1 MPVGYTARN
10 QACFIS
16 SGLAQGLCGPGHS
29 CPSPTLCPKAKEGAG
44 FAALSGGQSGRYL
57 GSRDEA
63 AEDQHGTLSLRKNL
77 PAACGLWSVMVWTP
91 TSAPADPT

>member
-44 FAALSGGQSGRYL
+44 FAALSGGQVGRPAIMPGVQERPESQSL
-57 GSRDEA
+57 PPRGQHDEHLHRG
-63 AEDQHGTLSLRKNL
+63 QRVPG
-77 PAACGLWSVMVWTP
+77 
-91 TSAPADPT
+91 